1 MTQIT
6 AALSSG
12 LVSTACF
19 DFSYKLN
26 GFSLELLTIT
36 VEIKCDEPSATT
48 CKHDKRGINVASVRP
63 VQARFPFPCF
73 WQHYLNFDTSPSFLR
88 RILGSIGTGIL
99 PNYLSQ
105 NRPTHHPLISPLQF
119 IPHHRPLIQTF
130 IILNYHLSRRPR
142 QL

>member
-1 MTQIT
+1 LKATERKTSFAFSGVVTQIT

-12 LVSTACF
+12 LVSTACERF
-19 DFSYKLN
+19 LATKLN

-73 WQHYLNFDTSPSFLR
+73 WQHYLNFDTSSSFLR
-88 RILGSIGTGIL
+88 RILGFTSAPSLTTDKNTADEGK
-99 PNYLSQ
+99 N
-105 NRPTHHPLISPLQF
+105 PL
-119 IPHHRPLIQTF
+119 RK
-130 IILNYHLSRRPR
+130 
-142 QL
+142 